1 MAQSSAGPGQQCQVH
16 MPRHTSRRPF
26 WRASG
31 ICQNAPHEECIRAP
45 GLISEWNEQV
55 EGEDGLMLSGT
66 WTDGKFGFKGKWVWQ
81 DNVYK
86 GGFKEGYFFGRGKF
100 KWSTGES
107 LLADFDTDCPSRG
120 LLRTASGM
128 RKVTFDG
135 LTPLFSSSKPHTLL
149 PFERFSEA
157 ITHSEFFDDAALNN
171 SSFEMNEAVL
181 SSSTEPSP
189 VKTLHAS
196 SPSSTI
202 QARPTPL
209 NLLPTTLATAASAG
223 PAAGSDPRDSTLL
236 RVYG

>member
-1 MAQSSAGPGQQCQVH
+1 MGGWP
-16 MPRHTSRRPF
+16 SRVQALGSNAKCTCHGTRL
-26 WRASG
+26 ADLSG
-31 ICQNAPHEECIRAP
+31 EH
-45 GLISEWNEQV
+45 QV

-149 PFERFSEA
+149 PFERFSE
-157 ITHSEFFDDAALNN
+157 
-171 SSFEMNEAVL
+171 
-181 SSSTEPSP
+181 
-189 VKTLHAS
+189 
-196 SPSSTI
+196 
-202 QARPTPL
+202 
-209 NLLPTTLATAASAG
+209 
-223 PAAGSDPRDSTLL
+223 
-236 RVYG
+236 